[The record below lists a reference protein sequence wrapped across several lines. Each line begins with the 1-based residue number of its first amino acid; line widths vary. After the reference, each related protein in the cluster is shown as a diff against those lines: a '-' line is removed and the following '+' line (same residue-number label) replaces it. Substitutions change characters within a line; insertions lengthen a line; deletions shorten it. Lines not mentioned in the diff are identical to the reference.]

1 MTRRTCDELPS
12 NPARAAEIQS
22 AEDVVME
29 DIAPSVW
36 DGPHVG
42 KRLSEALRTL
52 RLLPM
57 GAVAGYGSA
66 WPAYSYEF
74 EDLLAQQEQ
83 GELEKTQRMQNRTRL
98 LPSYQDVTRM
108 EIAICWPARFL
119 VGVDHLVRAVNAVAL
134 AHSLDRD
141 AGWVAAKRGGY
152 ADTWRANHD
161 RGCDVIAAGLRA
173 ELVPVF

>member
-1 MTRRTCDELPS
+1 MGDLVSIRRDDPLKF
-12 NPARAAEIQS
+12 NPL
-22 AEDVVME
+22 EDVVME
-29 DIAPSVW
+29 DIPPAVW

-42 KRLSEALRTL
+42 KRLAEAMQTL
-52 RLLPM
+52 RLIPM
-57 GAVAGYGSA
+57 RTVAAYGAP

-83 GELEKTQRMQNRTRL
+83 GELEKTMRMQNRTRL
-98 LPSYQDVTRM
+98 LPSFRDVTRM
-108 EIAICWPARFL
+108 EAAICWPARYL
-119 VGVDHLVRAVNAVAL
+119 LGQMHLLRAVNCVAL

-141 AGWVAAKRGGY
+141 AGWVAVKRGGY

-161 RGCDVIAAGLRA
+161 HGCDVIADGLRA